1 MGNALRNLQFEN
13 NSIDLDEAKRGFEK
27 TMLLFKDI
35 EKLKE
40 LETKSDNEGNVKR
53 LKEKILRQCE
63 EVFEYDY
70 DNYHDYY
77 ENKFLTSALLFLL
90 IKGEG
95 FEFFKQKLEEN
106 YGKKLC
112 VVNVFGDFR
121 ECGINDG
128 ELIHEYKQQYNA
140 TLLVPE
146 MTAEL
151 LKRKHYRISNENIEK
166 ISKLEDVFMLNDYWY
181 IPEKYMTDKVV
192 YLKNKDYNK
201 RKGNEIEIKN
211 IFNCV
216 NLFSV
221 GSTEELIDVL
231 KNADISNDL
240 FFKNDKRYISA
251 VWDTVEFENEK
262 IKISDSEKNKQKI
275 RDAKRYLDELEK
287 GV

>member
-1 MGNALRNLQFEN
+1 MENAFRNFQFES
-13 NSIDLDEAKRGFEK
+13 NSIDVEEAKIGFEK
-27 TMLLFKDI
+27 TMSLFKDV
-35 EKLKE
+35 EKLKA
-40 LETKSDNEGNVKR
+40 LEAKGENDENVKR
-53 LKEKILRQCE
+53 LKGKILRQCE

-146 MTAEL
+146 VTAEL
-151 LKRKHYRISNENIEK
+151 LKRKHCRISNENIEK

-181 IPEKYMTDKVV
+181 IPEKY
-192 YLKNKDYNK
+192 
-201 RKGNEIEIKN
+201 IEIKD

-231 KNADISNDL
+231 KKADISNDL

-251 VWDTVEFENEK
+251 VWDTIEFENEK

-275 RDAKRYLDELEK
+275 TDVRNYLDNLEK
-287 GV
+287 RM